1 MQIYTYPDMMI
12 VQGMLEYQILQD
24 QKIRRD
30 TITNPILILEVL
42 SKSTRS
48 YDQNDKFTFYR
59 TIPSFQEY
67 LLVDRYNY
75 QANHY
80 IKVGQKKWTLE
91 EYNTLEDR
99 VTFSRVQVSISLKDI
114 YNKVELNPSLQA

>member
-1 MQIYTYPDMMI
+1 MMI

-75 QANHY
+75 QINHY